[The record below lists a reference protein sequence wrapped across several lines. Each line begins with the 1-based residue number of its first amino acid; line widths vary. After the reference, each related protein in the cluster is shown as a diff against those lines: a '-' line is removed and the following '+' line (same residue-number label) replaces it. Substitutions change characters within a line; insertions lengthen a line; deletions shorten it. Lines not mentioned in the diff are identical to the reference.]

1 MSANANF
8 MSLFKGLS
16 QDAKEAEEGP
26 RAASLE
32 LPAKQPDGNSPLDV
46 ILEGGPMTVSGAT
59 ADTMISNLNRRLGP
73 ERAIPTLPSIR
84 HIVKW
89 RSKDEFDVQ
98 QLPSDMYLLFGKL
111 KERFGGTYALHI
123 MFTMRTAIELHRAW
137 HMTLLTSKV
146 LQQLT
151 DKFDL
156 RMTWTL
162 GVVKLQFRVEG
173 GEYQLNRKV
182 PYDYDSEFQDIYMK
196 IAVALIEGHVDV
208 HKALRFQTETKEG
221 KHTAR
226 SGLFLRDFPG
236 RLVLYPL
243 EAATCAVIFFGGD
256 WTDGAIA
263 AVTGIAAGLIEMAM
277 GYLGTTGK
285 VILDVLVGTATG
297 AIAGLFYRSSPTHC
311 LSSIFLGTLYWF
323 FYGTAF
329 GELYMAL
336 MC

>member
-89 RSKDEFDVQ
+89 RSKDAFDVQ

-146 LQQLT
+146 LQQLK
-151 DKFDL
+151 DKD
-156 RMTWTL
+156 RIP
-162 GVVKLQFRVEG
+162 R
-173 GEYQLNRKV
+173 
-182 PYDYDSEFQDIYMK
+182 
-196 IAVALIEGHVDV
+196 
-208 HKALRFQTETKEG
+208 
-221 KHTAR
+221 
-226 SGLFLRDFPG
+226 
-236 RLVLYPL
+236 
-243 EAATCAVIFFGGD
+243 
-256 WTDGAIA
+256 
-263 AVTGIAAGLIEMAM
+263 
-277 GYLGTTGK
+277 
-285 VILDVLVGTATG
+285 
-297 AIAGLFYRSSPTHC
+297 
-311 LSSIFLGTLYWF
+311 
-323 FYGTAF
+323 
-329 GELYMAL
+329 
-336 MC
+336 